1 MSYDI
6 EKLIAEQRATAE
18 RFMRDLEDI
27 SRSDEIGMWFAP
39 PGLET
44 MHWFRCGA
52 RHGDG
57 SMPPHVAR
65 LYHKHKAMGAQDVPP
80 GVEMRPP
87 LGFER
92 DGKLG
97 VYLWYHPDT
106 WSNIQ
111 NVRRRMAQRKPST
124 ADLLQRD
131 LGPGVELT
139 VQKGYDKP
147 KRGSR

>member
-1 MSYDI
+1 
-6 EKLIAEQRATAE
+6 
-18 RFMRDLEDI
+18 
-27 SRSDEIGMWFAP
+27 
-39 PGLET
+39 
-44 MHWFRCGA
+44 
-52 RHGDG
+52 
-57 SMPPHVAR
+57 
-65 LYHKHKAMGAQDVPP
+65 VPT

-97 VYLWYHPDT
+97 VYVWYHPDT
-106 WSNIQ
+106 WHTIQ
-111 NVRRRMAQRKPST
+111 TVKRRMAQKKPST

-147 KRGSR
+147 RRGSR

>member
-1 MSYDI
+1 
-6 EKLIAEQRATAE
+6 
-18 RFMRDLEDI
+18 
-27 SRSDEIGMWFAP
+27 
-39 PGLET
+39 
-44 MHWFRCGA
+44 
-52 RHGDG
+52 
-57 SMPPHVAR
+57 
-65 LYHKHKAMGAQDVPP
+65 MGAQDVPT

-97 VYLWYHPDT
+97 VYVWYHPDT
-106 WSNIQ
+106 WHTIQ
-111 NVRRRMAQRKPST
+111 TVKRRMAQKKPST

-147 KRGSR
+147 RRGSR